1 MMPESLRQALCS
13 ALISWA
19 DDELLLG
26 HRDSEWTGLGPIIE
40 ADIALSSMAQDEM
53 GHALAWYELAHSL
66 GAPDP
71 DRLVFERGPE
81 AYRNATLLELPR
93 GDWAFCLLRHYLF
106 DMAEW
111 VRLEAWR
118 QIPWEPWSDLAE
130 RITREEKY
138 HLLHD
143 RTWLERLAFGT
154 EESRHRLQG
163 ALIDLW
169 PHALGL
175 WEAPEGEDL
184 LVQAGWITGSDQLQ
198 ARWEAEVRAYLGGLG
213 LQIPDVP
220 PRAGGRYGRHTEHL
234 APLLEAMQLVYRSI
248 PGAKW

>member
-1 MMPESLRQALCS
+1 MTEALRVAATQALI
-13 ALISWA
+13 AWA

-40 ADIALSSMAQDEM
+40 ADIALSSIAQDEM

-71 DRLVFERGPE
+71 DTLVFERGPA
-81 AYRNATLLELPR
+81 AYRNATLSELPR
-93 GDWAFCLLRHYLF
+93 GDWAFCILRHYLF
-106 DMAEW
+106 DLAEW
-111 VRLEAWR
+111 VRLEHWQ
-118 QIPWEPWSDLAE
+118 QIPWEPWADIAE

-143 RTWLERLAFGT
+143 RTWLERLARGT
-154 EESRHRLQG
+154 EESHNRLQQ
-163 ALIDLW
+163 ALEALW

-175 WEAPEGEDL
+175 WEPPEGEAV
-184 LVQAGWITGSDQLQ
+184 LVEAGWIPSSSALQ
-198 ARWEAEVRAYLGGLG
+198 ARWEEEVRAYLGALD
-213 LQIPDVP
+213 LRLPQ
-220 PRAGGRYGRHTEHL
+220 ASAHLGGRRGHHTEHL
-234 APLLEAMQLVYRSI
+234 AALLEAMQMLHRQI